1 MGFLTVA
8 KQWVERIWRV
18 ELDTR
23 WAGGEDGT
31 ANIQAKQLAART
43 EYLKDF
49 ADEVEEARESETSL
63 LDRIKKTGVEP
74 MKILA
79 KFDFISD
86 TPVAASTAN
95 VDVTSGGLMTMDG
108 IVLRVGDLVF
118 LKDQTNKKQNGFW
131 QVQTGA
137 WNRFPNFTD
146 NDCFTYKFIFIK
158 KGTANAGK
166 VFFLDKDV
174 YVIDTDDLEFKE
186 SLFSPKRLPNKVLLH
201 DPEGKTYFDSL
212 RYMAMLSKG

>member
-49 ADEVEEARESETSL
+49 ADEVEEARESEASL

-86 TPVAASTAN
+86 TPVAASTEN

-146 NDCFTYKFIFIK
+146 NNCFTYKLFSSK
-158 KGTANAGK
+158 KGQPMPERFFSLTKMCTLSTQMTWSLKRAFSLPRGFPTRYSCMILKAKPILTA
-166 VFFLDKDV
+166 
-174 YVIDTDDLEFKE
+174 
-186 SLFSPKRLPNKVLLH
+186 
-201 DPEGKTYFDSL
+201 
-212 RYMAMLSKG
+212 